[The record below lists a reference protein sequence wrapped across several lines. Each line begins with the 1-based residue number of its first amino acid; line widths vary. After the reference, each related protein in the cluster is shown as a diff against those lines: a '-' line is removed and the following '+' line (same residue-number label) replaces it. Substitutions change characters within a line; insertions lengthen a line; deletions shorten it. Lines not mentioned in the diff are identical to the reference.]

1 MENKSKGN
9 HFYVILST
17 SIVLFF
23 LGLFLLVL
31 LHSQHLVDILK
42 EKAIHVVELEQNVNS
57 AGKEAILQ
65 FLGNQEY
72 ILPESIAFI
81 SKEDAFRSLELS
93 KDSSLFNASLNP
105 FSDVI
110 SYQLLS
116 TFQEKETLKKDI
128 ESMAGVAQHYS
139 QNIFYD
145 QIKTNL
151 IRLGWI
157 LFFLALIFGFLAF
170 ALIYSTLNL
179 QLYSDRFE
187 IKTMELVG
195 AEDGFII
202 KPYIAQALRVG
213 FLSSIIASILII
225 IFYFITGVSSGFFAE
240 ILQFQWI
247 LLTIVIISLISML
260 FLSMSNRFLIKRY
273 LSKQMSDLYN

>member
-1 MENKSKGN
+1 MEYKSKGN

-42 EKAIHVVELEQNVNS
+42 EKAIHVVELKNTISDSEKAEILS
-57 AGKEAILQ
+57 FLEA
-65 FLGNQEY
+65 QEY
-72 ILPESIAFI
+72 IVPSSVGFI
-81 SKEDAFRSLELS
+81 PKEEAYKSLGLTEENT
-93 KDSSLFNASLNP
+93 SLNGGLNP

-116 TFQEKETLKKDI
+116 TFSDRDKLKQELQVLN
-128 ESMAGVAQHYS
+128 GVEKHYS
-139 QNIFYD
+139 QNIFYE

-151 IRLGWI
+151 LRLGWVLLI
-157 LFFLALIFGFLAF
+157 LAIIFGVLAF

-195 AEDGFII
+195 AEDDFIV
-202 KPYIAQALRVG
+202 KPYIAQSLRVG
-213 FLSSIIASILII
+213 FLSSLIAAIFLI
-225 IFYFITGVSSGFFAE
+225 IFYVVTGASSGFFAE
-240 ILQFQWI
+240 ILQFQWMF
-247 LLTIVIISLISML
+247 LTIVIISLVAML
-260 FLSMSNRFLIKRY
+260 FLTMSNKYLIKRY
-273 LSKQMSDLYN
+273 LSKQIRDLYN

>member
-1 MENKSKGN
+1 MEYKSKGN

-42 EKAIHVVELEQNVNS
+42 EKAIHVVELKQNIDEGQKS
-57 AGKEAILQ
+57 GIRTFLEA
-65 FLGNQEY
+65 QEY
-72 ILPESIAFI
+72 VIPNSVAFI
-81 SKEDAFRSLELS
+81 PKEEALRSLELS
-93 KDSSLFNASLNP
+93 EEDNSLSGGLNP

-110 SYQLLS
+110 SYQVLS
-116 TFQEKETLKKDI
+116 TFEGQENLKQDLQ
-128 ESMAGVAQHYS
+128 ALPGVEKHYS
-139 QNIFYD
+139 QNIFYE

-151 IRLGWI
+151 MRLGWI
-157 LFFLALIFGFLAF
+157 LLVLACVFGVLAF

-179 QLYSDRFE
+179 QLYSDRFD

-195 AEDGFII
+195 AEDDFII
-202 KPYIAQALRVG
+202 KPYVAQSLRVG
-213 FLSSIIASILII
+213 FLSSLIAAILLI
-225 IFYFITGVSSGFFAE
+225 IFYVMTGVSSGFFAE

-247 LLTIVIISLISML
+247 FLTIVIISLIAML
-260 FLSMSNRFLIKRY
+260 FLTVSNRYLVKRY
-273 LSKQMSDLYN
+273 LSKQIRDLYN

>member
-1 MENKSKGN
+1 MEYKSKGN

-42 EKAIHVVELEQNVNS
+42 EKAIHVVELKQNITE
-57 AGKEAILQ
+57 AEKEGIRT
-65 FLGNQEY
+65 FLTAQEY
-72 ILPESIAFI
+72 VIPNSVQLIA
-81 SKEDAFRSLELS
+81 KEEAYNSLELTEDS
-93 KDSSLFNASLNP
+93 KVLSGGMNP
-105 FSDVI
+105 FSDVL

-116 TFQEKETLKKDI
+116 TFTERESLQQNI
-128 ESMAGVAQHYS
+128 ESMAGVEQHYS
-139 QNIFYD
+139 QNIFYE

-151 IRLGWI
+151 LRVGWV
-157 LFFLALIFGFLAF
+157 LLLLALIFGVLAF
-170 ALIYSTLNL
+170 ALVYSTLNL

-195 AEDGFII
+195 AEDEFII
-202 KPYIAQALRVG
+202 KPYIAQSLRVG
-213 FLSSIIASILII
+213 FLSSLIASILLI
-225 IFYFITGVSSGFFAE
+225 IFYFLTGISSGFFAE

-247 LLTIVIISLISML
+247 LLTIVAISLVAML
-260 FLSMSNRFLIKRY
+260 FLSMTNRYLIKRY
-273 LSKQMSDLYN
+273 LSKQMRDLYN